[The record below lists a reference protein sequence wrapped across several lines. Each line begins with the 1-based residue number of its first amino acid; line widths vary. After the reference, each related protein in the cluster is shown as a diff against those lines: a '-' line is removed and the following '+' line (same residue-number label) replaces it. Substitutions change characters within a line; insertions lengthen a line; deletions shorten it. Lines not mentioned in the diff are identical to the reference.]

1 MGQVS
6 NQSGTSWYP
15 VITANSYK
23 VAVLVMS
30 LINYIH
36 YTKGFLWVSSTRK
49 ERLLCMQ
56 PWKLYLSQL
65 QQQIVNKDQ
74 Y

>member
-1 MGQVS
+1 MKNVIGQGQVS

-30 LINYIH
+30 LIKYITH
-36 YTKGFLWVSSTRK
+36 QDTNTT
-49 ERLLCMQ
+49 Q
-56 PWKLYLSQL
+56 
-65 QQQIVNKDQ
+65 NKFWQGSAISDCSF
-74 Y
+74 